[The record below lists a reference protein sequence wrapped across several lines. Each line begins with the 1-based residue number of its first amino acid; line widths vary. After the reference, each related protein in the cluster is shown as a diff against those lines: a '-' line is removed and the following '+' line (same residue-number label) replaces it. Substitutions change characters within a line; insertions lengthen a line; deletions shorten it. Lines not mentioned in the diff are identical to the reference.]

1 MSEDNQPIIKY
12 SFGNAKEPLT
22 LPSKVFSG
30 ESVSLKSLDGSHEV
44 GLVVRPTTEN
54 NRLVQ
59 EFLAKKFNRTIC
71 SSEDQPII
79 KCYSDDEPP
88 IDGPPILALSGDVFS
103 GDFVRLVGSQEE
115 VLVINPTYENIMVV
129 QDFMAKLLGIKKYF
143 LPKDYL
149 KDVGFIQETGGDTN
163 AEITA
168 PDRKSLVIERDEF
181 YKGRGAVPG
190 YG

>member
-12 SFGNAKEPLT
+12 SFGNAKEYLT

-30 ESVSLKSLDGSHEV
+30 DSTILKMPNGSNAV

-59 EFLAKKFNRTIC
+59 DFLAKKFDLKIC

-79 KCYSDDEPP
+79 KYYSDDGPP
-88 IDGPPILALSGDVFS
+88 SDGPPILALSGDVFS
-103 GDFVRLVGSQEE
+103 GDFVELVGSQEE
-115 VLVINPTYENIMVV
+115 ALIIDPTYENIMLV
-129 QDFMAKLLGIKKYF
+129 QEFMAKLLGIKKYF

-149 KDVGFIQETGGDTN
+149 KDIGFIQGTGSDINT
-163 AEITA
+163 EIAA
-168 PDRKSLVIERDEF
+168 PGRKSLSSVREQF
-181 YKGRGAVPG
+181 YAGQGIAIG